1 MEDARRAWENLCGRF
16 AAGVAFGR
24 NCIALAM
31 LTAAVFS
38 GAAWSLTIVSP
49 RPGEQVMP
57 GQSIWL
63 IIQPD
68 NAAEADMRA
77 IQILAPGAQGC
88 ENVQLSVPIQ
98 CQLTVPD
105 GSGMS
110 AMPTAVDIR
119 VQASFSNGTEARAST
134 HLTVA
139 VPATTNE
146 TLMDLRGDA
155 RELPLVFDAI
165 NQEKDL
171 TVLGESV
178 DGTTR
183 DLRGRSQG
191 TRYDVRNPAVVA
203 VRNDGRVVAQGI
215 GTTTIIVR
223 NGALSFKVPVI
234 VRAGKAGR

>member
-1 MEDARRAWENLCGRF
+1 MEDARRAWENLYGRF
-16 AAGVAFGR
+16 AIGTAFRR
-24 NCIALAM
+24 NCSALAM

-38 GAAWSLTIVSP
+38 STAWSLTIVSP
-49 RPGEQVMP
+49 RSGEQVMP

-88 ENVQLSVPIQ
+88 ENVPLSVPIQ

-105 GSGMS
+105 DAG
-110 AMPTAVDIR
+110 AIPTAVDIR

-139 VPATTNE
+139 APPTTNE
-146 TLMDLRGDA
+146 GLMDLRGDA

-171 TVLGESV
+171 TVLGESA
-178 DGTTR
+178 DGATR

-191 TRYDVRNPAVVA
+191 TRYDVRNPAVVV